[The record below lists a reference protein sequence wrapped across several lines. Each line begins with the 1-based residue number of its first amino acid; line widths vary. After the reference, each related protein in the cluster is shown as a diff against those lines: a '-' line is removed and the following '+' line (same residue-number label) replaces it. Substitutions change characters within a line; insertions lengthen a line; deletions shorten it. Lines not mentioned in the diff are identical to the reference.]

1 MLGKCYAL
9 LLAFQWIEAD
19 FSSVTPCVALN
30 TETLMRQ
37 TLIPGV
43 RSLLIGLISLS
54 LSLPAFAVTR
64 NAEAPAKA
72 SVQKKTVKTAGK
84 KATKKVA
91 KKRTKSRKASRV
103 SRYGK
108 SRAPVARMSAAER
121 QRLNALASL
130 PHRIGPTEIFQIPQ
144 AQAALYL
151 QSRAAVVM
159 NAETGEILYSKNPD
173 RTMPI
178 ASITKL
184 MTAMVVLD
192 ARLPM
197 DEPVT
202 ISPADVDN
210 LKHTSSR
217 LAVGTTLPRH
227 EMLLLALMSSENR
240 AAAALARTYP
250 GGTAAALAAM
260 NRKAQELGMTHAR
273 FLDGTGLHS
282 ENAASPKD
290 LVRLVKA
297 ARDYPEIHQYST
309 TTERLVQ
316 VGRGRSLQYRNTNAL
331 VKSDSWNIEV
341 SKTGFINE
349 AGKCLVMQA
358 RIRSTPVVI
367 VLMDSAGRYTRIGD
381 ANRVKQW
388 LETAF
393 MIGADTTAAHEG
405 PF

>member
-1 MLGKCYAL
+1 
-9 LLAFQWIEAD
+9 
-19 FSSVTPCVALN
+19 
-30 TETLMRQ
+30 MRQ
-37 TLIPGV
+37 IMIPAV
-43 RSLLIGLISLS
+43 RSLLVALVSLG
-54 LSLPAFAVTR
+54 LSLPVVATART
-64 NAEAPAKA
+64 ADAPAKPA
-72 SVQKKTVKTAGK
+72 VQKKKAAKSAARSTAGK
-84 KATKKVA
+84 KKVA
-91 KKRTKSRKASRV
+91 KKRSKTSKASRV

-108 SRAPVARMSAAER
+108 QRNRVARVSAAER
-121 QRLNALASL
+121 QRLSALANL
-130 PHRIGPTEIFQIPQ
+130 PHRVGPTEIFQIPA
-144 AQAALYL
+144 AQSSLFL

-202 ISPADVDN
+202 ISQADVDT
-210 LKHTSSR
+210 LKHTGSR

-227 EMLLLALMSSENR
+227 EMMLLALMSSENR

-250 GGTAAALAAM
+250 GGTAAAVAAM
-260 NRKAQELGMTHAR
+260 NRKAQELGMTHAF
-273 FLDGTGLHS
+273 FLDGTGLHR
-282 ENAASPKD
+282 ENSASPKD

-297 ARDYPEIHQYST
+297 ARNYPEIHQYST
-309 TTERLVQ
+309 QTEHSVVAGNRRLE
-316 VGRGRSLQYRNTNAL
+316 YRNTNAL
-331 VKSDSWNIEV
+331 VKNDGWNIEV

-358 RIRSTPVVI
+358 RIQSKPVVI

-388 LETAF
+388 LETALD
-393 MIGADTTAAHEG
+393 IGTETAAANEG
-405 PF
+405 RF